1 MPGFAR
7 TFTIALP
14 LMVLANVPFDM
25 AQTSDDGRPK
35 TVLYNGQTYLVELS
49 PGGSAL
55 KITPQGTP
63 VPIGIVDMRR
73 GRVTALD
80 PNNYD
85 TVKGVY
91 DAYKASGSTFAA
103 PETPAAR

>member
-1 MPGFAR
+1 
-7 TFTIALP
+7 
-14 LMVLANVPFDM
+14 
-25 AQTSDDGRPK
+25 
-35 TVLYNGQTYLVELS
+35 VEQG
-49 PGGSAL
+49 PGGFAL

-63 VPIGIVDMRR
+63 VPIGIVDVRQ

-91 DAYKASGSTFAA
+91 DAYKSSGSTFCR
-103 PETPAAR
+103 PS